1 MVNQTRQRGNRP
13 PLPQLQV
20 GINSVQRHPPRIGLR
35 YPLLLPM
42 KRARRNVLRKGRG
55 RIRIKERIRTRIR
68 IRTGTRMRTSHQ
80 PSGLQVI
87 SRHKPEGRERN
98 WQERQLQASLSPP
111 LPLPRRRRGDER
123 HRSGPEVS
131 RALHRYRREGRR
143 DPLWSAGE
151 AEAEEGEEVAEAGD
165 GDQVGE
171 AEEAE
176 EARKNWTR
184 WMYR

>member
-1 MVNQTRQRGNRP
+1 M
-13 PLPQLQV
+13 
-20 GINSVQRHPPRIGLR
+20 
-35 YPLLLPM
+35 
-42 KRARRNVLRKGRG
+42 
-55 RIRIKERIRTRIR
+55 
-68 IRTGTRMRTSHQ
+68 
-80 PSGLQVI
+80 
-87 SRHKPEGRERN
+87 
-98 WQERQLQASLSPP
+98 
-111 LPLPRRRRGDER
+111 
-123 HRSGPEVS
+123 S

-151 AEAEEGEEVAEAGD
+151 AEAEEVAEAGD